1 MIRHLYTAKL
11 KPGVRPE
18 PIAAWR
24 EALLGLRIEGMQA
37 LLAGPD
43 LELRAGN
50 DSFAIVADFDDAEA
64 WVRYDEDAE
73 HNRIRR
79 ELAQPIVLVGHRV
92 QFEPPEERPSGS
104 IRNVTLIGARPEA
117 ARASIAEL
125 AAALRAL
132 TVEGMDWIDVEPDL
146 GLREGN
152 ADLAVVADFNSI
164 EAYHRY
170 DQDEEHNRIRRELA
184 GPITAWISRVQFR
197 IQD

>member
-73 HNRIRR
+73 HNRIR
-79 ELAQPIVLVGHRV
+79 
-92 QFEPPEERPSGS
+92 PSGPVRAS
-104 IRNVTLIGARPEA
+104 GGAAVGLDSQRHADRRQARGGTGVDRGAGRRAPRSNGRGDGLDRRRARP
-117 ARASIAEL
+117 RAP
-125 AAALRAL
+125 R
-132 TVEGMDWIDVEPDL
+132 GQ
-146 GLREGN
+146 R
-152 ADLAVVADFNSI
+152 
-164 EAYHRY
+164 
-170 DQDEEHNRIRRELA
+170 
-184 GPITAWISRVQFR
+184 
-197 IQD
+197 

>member
-11 KPGVRPE
+11 KPGARPE
-18 PIAAWR
+18 AVAAWR
-24 EALLGLRIEGMQA
+24 EALLGLRVEGMQS

-50 DSFAIVADFDDAEA
+50 DSYAIVADFNDAEA
-64 WVRYDEDAE
+64 WRRYDEDAE

-79 ELAQPIVLVGHRV
+79 EHAQPIVLVGHRV
-92 QFEPPEERPSGS
+92 QFEMPEERPSGS
-104 IRNVTLIGARPEA
+104 VRNVTLIGARPEA
-117 ARASIAEL
+117 APATIAEL

-132 TVEGMDWIDVEPDL
+132 RVDGMDWIQVEPDL

-152 ADLAVVADFNSI
+152 ADLAVVADFDSI

-184 GPITAWISRVQFR
+184 GPNSAWVSRVQFR